1 MPKVPTYPQATPA
14 LDDIFYLVQN
24 GQSRQARIGDLPTN
38 QVINIEG
45 YQGNPLAEFDSIA
58 ELTSGYEVVYVSPQ
72 HPYATD
78 VKDNRGNNANIP
90 FRTLQRALLEV
101 TRRSFRAGANNDKT
115 ANTTIMLSPGEH
127 IIYNGFG
134 GSVSVPNYGRF
145 QDAAYL
151 LLINRAW
158 LINQAYAAVPT
169 GNQSATCKRDLEYFV
184 QGLIDDLVAI
194 GNLNTVTNARAIRN
208 SNGSY
213 ISAYSTLQK
222 RNDTIAAINAL
233 QTAVIAAVK
242 NVGPT
247 QASNIQPDVNS
258 SSNPCQDVQAAVIT
272 YLDILRNT
280 LNGTVQPH
288 TINITEPSS
297 AANFPT
303 QGEPTPAQ
311 LQAFNSDSRAGV
323 ILPRGVSIVS
333 LDLRKTTIKPTYVPP
348 ADGSQGVHYIF
359 RTTGSA
365 YFYGFTTR
373 DADGVNRS
381 HHNLCDFGYTNALDL
396 NAYYDKVAVAFRDP
410 TIYHQL
416 QDGAQLVKRNLGW
429 IVQKAQG
436 DALIGASQGNIDLYV
451 EQAPLLIAAVVSDL
465 NVGANTASA
474 KFGVDFLAIINALP
488 SGVAAA
494 KTLFASAWTAVADYV
509 RQAIRND
516 AITSEGGFTD
526 SRIILD
532 AGSPTNPCQDV
543 QSTATTLI
551 SIVNAILQGNPV
563 PTLNLGTFGIGDT
576 ALVAEETEIVGTLT
590 PGFVENSVRGRSPYI
605 YNCTLLSAYGRRGI
619 DGDGAQVT
627 GFRSYVAAQYTIIS
641 LQTDPNAFTSAP
653 TTDGEV
659 GGQRYKGTRYTDTV
673 DYRHAG
679 YSVSNGAYSQ
689 LVSCFC
695 IGVAQHYL
703 AKSGGEFSITNSTS
717 NFGDVSLFADGYNGE
732 GTNYGAFPPD
742 VNHTWLSVKPP
753 LPIGN
758 EVTNIQLGVYESRT
772 SNTITLSEEIAFDV
786 IAPFTA
792 RNGTKVYLRTLAGV
806 EVSAT
811 LSASTNAGSAF
822 KDRLTFSSL
831 SGTWPADEEIE
842 GLPIY
847 IKRVL
852 DKREPND
859 RIYRI
864 RLRRNPAGRVP
875 VQDYV
880 FRMDYDVHGIQLQK
894 QLHQV
899 FTVGNVEPVSEDP
912 LEDEFFITLLQGYR
926 DEEGV
931 QDDIS
936 EIPPNI
942 DLDVE
947 PGVNSPNDN
956 PTSSVTYLAMSYLL
970 NAVDTGNQLLPTA
983 LGPSSTERYWP
994 TAKTVEF
1001 NKPSLIRCGGQTWEF
1016 MGTRNYNLGF
1026 PQANTGAVGDGIN
1039 DPQEKFLKRFSK
1051 LQTGIKGGRIYATGI
1066 DELGNSYAGRTVTNL
1081 ATGASTDI
1089 GVAGLTGSQ
1098 TQVFKRIFVS
1108 ERGTFPDGSQL
1119 LVQGRQ
1125 TFGSNSSIEIPATV
1139 GLATG
1144 AKALY
1149 NPTTNAIRFGF
1160 GRPATLAE
1168 AALGARTEQEAAW
1181 VTPLDLAYWARFN
1194 RVVRQR
1200 TGNISVYVGSGTVNG
1215 SSSTAIAYDANYQ
1228 LNYWPAPTSD
1238 TANPGLEFKPLA
1250 TLNDAALWAAANV
1263 SPLETIDLRIQAG
1276 YYQCNGAFR
1285 CNVIINGVL
1294 GTGAIGGD
1302 YGAST
1307 AVNIW
1312 CNRIVYPDFATG
1324 DNLLRFG
1331 GYNYLQ
1337 VEGTLI
1343 VNYIHFLDFDT
1354 ALAINQIPDIEF
1366 WPYNTTASQARDS
1379 SVKSAQYGYRVGLW
1393 LGKCVDLIKAST
1405 PGYPSYN
1412 PSGLPMLGSVAPS
1425 TFVVSINGSV
1435 SLDNVTI
1442 GPGAPIN
1449 GSAIQTAGGVNQL
1462 GLIHVRNSS
1471 IRLAGVRLRGNCR
1484 WNMTQ
1489 AVTNSS
1495 ILYGFNHSIVTMEGS
1510 CTISGLG
1517 GTYTTGNNNNY
1528 NFPQNNLH
1536 LQRYHT
1542 GPDSRTTG
1550 SGDDT
1555 SIAGTD
1561 GAVSNSDWET
1571 TFTTRGPAVNQMWWH
1586 YAGTQIRSSTYVIW
1600 AGRRA
1605 NATTQASFFAGFIG
1619 KFANKPD
1626 GTGAPLGS
1634 LIGSGL
1640 NCDLNDQYTMNR
1652 GSNLWG
1658 SSLWAAAGI
1667 TDLGITTQPANTPGA
1682 TVLALNTY
1690 LNVQHTRIRQ
1700 GLDVNTILTSLRNQT
1715 L

>member
-1 MPKVPTYPQATPA
+1 MPKIPTYPQATPT

-78 VKDNRGNNANIP
+78 VKGNRGNNANIP

-101 TRRSFRAGANNDKT
+101 TRRSFRSGANNDKT

-151 LLINRAW
+151 LLINRTW
-158 LINQAYAAVPT
+158 LISQAYAAVPV
-169 GNQSATCKRDLEYFV
+169 GNQTNTCRRDLEYFV

-194 GNLNTVTNARAIRN
+194 GNFNTVTSARAIRN

-213 ISAYSTLQK
+213 IAAYSTLQK

-233 QTAVIAAVK
+233 QTAAIAAVK

-247 QASNIQPDVNS
+247 QAQNIQPDVNN

-303 QGEPTPAQ
+303 EGEPTPAQ

-429 IVQKAQG
+429 IIQKAQG
-436 DALIGASQGNIDLYV
+436 DALIGASQDNVDLYL

-465 NVGANTASA
+465 KVGANTASA
-474 KFGVDFLAIINALP
+474 KFGVDFLAIVNALP

-551 SIVNAILQGNPV
+551 SIVKAILQGSPV

-679 YSVSNGAYSQ
+679 YSVTNGAYSQ

-695 IGVAQHYL
+695 IGPAQHYL

-717 NFGDVSLFADGYNGE
+717 NFGDISLFADGYNGE
-732 GTNYGAFPPD
+732 GTNYGAYPSD

-758 EVTNIQLGVYESRT
+758 EVTNIQLGLYESRT
-772 SNTITLSEEIAFDV
+772 SNNIVLSEDITFDV

-792 RNGTKVYLRTLAGV
+792 RIGTKVYLRTLAGV

-811 LSASTNAGSAF
+811 LSASTNANSTF
-822 KDRLTFSSL
+822 KNRLTFSSL
-831 SGTWPADEEIE
+831 SGAWPTSEEIE

-859 RIYRI
+859 KIYRI
-864 RLRRNPAGRVP
+864 RLRRNPAGRIPVP
-875 VQDYV
+875 NYI

-894 QLHQV
+894 QQHQV
-899 FTVGNVEPVSEDP
+899 FTVGNVEPVSADP

-926 DEEGV
+926 DEEGAE
-931 QDDIS
+931 DDIS

-947 PGVNSPNDN
+947 PGVNSPNGN
-956 PTSSVTYLAMSYLL
+956 PTDSVTYLAMSYLL

-983 LGPSSTERYWP
+983 LVPSSTERYWP

-1039 DPQEKFLKRFSK
+1039 DPQEKFLKRLSK

-1081 ATGASTDI
+1081 GTGTSSDI

-1098 TQVFKRIFVS
+1098 TQVFRRIFVS
-1108 ERGTFPDGSQL
+1108 ERGTFADGSQL

-1125 TFGSNSSIEIPATV
+1125 TFGSNSSLEIPITV

-1149 NPTTNAIRFGF
+1149 NPVTNALRFGF
-1160 GRPATLAE
+1160 GRPATLSE
-1168 AALGARTEQEAAW
+1168 SALGSRTEQEAAW
-1181 VTPLDLAYWARFN
+1181 VTPLGLTNWARQN

-1200 TGNISVYVGSGTVNG
+1200 TGNISVYIGSGTVNG
-1215 SSSTAIAYDANYQ
+1215 ISSTAIAYDADYQ
-1228 LNYWPAPTSD
+1228 SNFWPAPAFD
-1238 TANPGLEFKPLA
+1238 TANPGLEFRPLA
-1250 TLNDAALWAAANV
+1250 TLNDAALWSAANV

-1276 YYQCNGAFR
+1276 YYQCSGSFR
-1285 CNVIINGVL
+1285 CNVTINGVL

-1302 YGAST
+1302 YGSPT
-1307 AVNIW
+1307 AVNLW
-1312 CNRIVYPDFATG
+1312 TNRSVTRDYVLAN
-1324 DNLLRFG
+1324 NLLVFQG
-1331 GYNYLQ
+1331 DGVLQ
-1337 VEGTLI
+1337 VEGALRA
-1343 VNYIHFLDFDT
+1343 NFIHFLDFDE
-1354 ALAINQIPDIEF
+1354 ALSKTQIPDAQF
-1366 WPYNTTASQARDS
+1366 WPFDANSSQVRDASVR
-1379 SVKSAQYGYRVGLW
+1379 SAQYGSRVGLW
-1393 LGKCVDLIKAST
+1393 LSKCVALIKAQN
-1405 PGYPSYN
+1405 PGYPFYN
-1412 PSGLPMLGSVAPS
+1412 PGGLPMLGVIISS
-1425 TFVVSINGSV
+1425 TYLSIDNGSL
-1435 SLDNVTI
+1435 SLSNVTF
-1442 GPGAPIN
+1442 GPGAPATT
-1449 GSAIQTAGGVNQL
+1449 SIQDAGGLRRN
-1462 GLIHVRNSS
+1462 GLIHLRNSS
-1471 IRLAGVRLRGNCR
+1471 LINFAGIRFRGNCR
-1484 WNMTQ
+1484 WDMTQ

-1495 ILYGFNHSIVTMEGS
+1495 ILYGFNHSVVTLEGS
-1510 CTISGLG
+1510 CVVSNIG
-1517 GTYTTGNNNNY
+1517 GTFTPGNENY

-1536 LQRYHT
+1536 LQRFSV

-1550 SGDDT
+1550 DDST
-1555 SIAGTD
+1555 LLGTD
-1561 GAVSNSDWET
+1561 GAVSGADWGT
-1571 TFTTRGPAVNQMWWH
+1571 TFTTRGPAINQFWWF
-1586 YAGTQIRSSTYVIW
+1586 YPGAQIRSTAFTIW
-1600 AGRRA
+1600 FGRRPSVSA
-1605 NATTQASFFAGFIG
+1605 PASFSGFVG

-1634 LIGSGL
+1634 LIGSGV
-1640 NCDLNDQYTMNR
+1640 NCDIDDQYTASI
-1652 GSNLWG
+1652 GINLWG
-1658 SSLWAAAGI
+1658 ASLWAVAGI
-1667 TDLGITTQPANTPGA
+1667 WDTGITTQPANTPGA
-1682 TVLALNTY
+1682 TVLALNTD
-1690 LNVQHTRIRQ
+1690 LNVRHTRIRQ
-1700 GLDVNTILTSLRNQT
+1700 GVDTSTVLTSLRNQT